1 MPIAGTFKPPSLR
14 FSMIFSSLSQSC
26 SLLIYQKMPIPD
38 LDVPGAVRPD
48 QHISIT
54 ISVTAL
60 L

>member
-1 MPIAGTFKPPSLR
+1 MPIAGTFKPPRLR

-38 LDVPGAVRPD
+38 LDAPGAVLPD
-48 QHISIT
+48 QRISIT